1 MEDNINSFYPP
12 KPFLEKE
19 VKQKGHLAV
28 TVFSLLLFALS
39 FLLFFG
45 EDFRFLVEI
54 IAVLI
59 VHELGHFLMMKRF
72 RYENVRML
80 FVPFMG
86 AFVHGSKEKYQQR
99 QSLLVVLAGP
109 LPGIILGTVAWILGM
124 EYEIAWMIE
133 VALISYF
140 LNVINLIPLQ
150 PLDGGRILSILFFE
164 KIEGIQVIFAFVSS
178 LALIG
183 VGFYLDMYIVMI
195 IGFLMGFQV
204 RSMHRR
210 YLIHKSLKEQ
220 AVSFQST
227 YDDLSDKNY
236 HEIKNE
242 VLEHTPGLRK
252 FMDVAEEEDYS
263 RIVAGEVKNILLPPM
278 YLDLGIV
285 SKIIALIIWITAIV
299 GPVVLLWNYN
309 ILSFFNAI

>member
-19 VKQKGHLAV
+19 EKQKGHLAV
-28 TVFSLLLFALS
+28 TVFSLMLFALS
-39 FLLFFG
+39 FVLFFG
-45 EDFRFLVEI
+45 EDFRFLIEI
-54 IAVLI
+54 IGVLI

-72 RYENVRML
+72 KYENVRML

-86 AFVHGSKEKYQQR
+86 AFVHGSKEKYRQR

-109 LPGIILGTVAWILGM
+109 LPGIMFGTAAWLVGM
-124 EYEIAWMIE
+124 HYEISWMIE
-133 VALISYF
+133 VALIAFF

-150 PLDGGRILSILFFE
+150 PLDGGRILNILFFE
-164 KIEGIQVIFAFVSS
+164 KIELFQVVFAFTSS

-183 VGFYLDMYIVMI
+183 LGFYLDLYIMMV

-220 AVSFQST
+220 EVGFQST
-227 YDDLSDKNY
+227 YDDLSDKAY

-242 VLEHTPGLRK
+242 VMEHTPGLRK
-252 FMDVAEEEDYS
+252 FRDVADEEDFS
-263 RIVAGEVKNILLPPM
+263 KLVASEVKNILLPPM
-278 YLDLGIV
+278 LLDLGIV
-285 SKIIALIIWITAIV
+285 SKIIALIIWISALA
-299 GPVVLLWNYN
+299 GPVIIMWNYN
-309 ILSFFNAI
+309 ILSLFNAV